1 MNTEISG
8 AVAMIVAMVVL
19 AIPLG
24 RYIGKV
30 YLGERTWPDVV
41 FNPIERLIF

>member
-24 RYIGKV
+24 RYIGKS
-30 YLGERTWPDVV
+30 LSRRTHLAGCC
-41 FNPIERLIF
+41 FQSN